1 MFSVWQRPQIV
12 WGGGD
17 EGGSGGSGS
26 DKTYN
31 SLSEAAKDG
40 QHGKAVNIKGKGR
53 QKVEFADKS
62 YNQRM
67 ANISANAGGGGGG
80 TVAKA
85 AKTVSEFGGRG
96 PDGRYEPI
104 PGPRTIAQRIKG
116 SFDGTDSFHRPA
128 SNFKTINN
136 SQRQA
141 LEAAG
146 YSVTKQ
152 GTVKSRDG
160 SATVAGSRWSRSPQ
174 VNQIMAENADD
185 RASVRSGGGDRVPV
199 KQPVVPKKI
208 VRPQ

>member
-1 MFSVWQRPQIV
+1 MMIFWKPQIV
-12 WGGGD
+12 YGGGD
-17 EGGSGGSGS
+17 EGGSGGGGS

-62 YNQRM
+62 YNKRM
-67 ANISANAGGGGGG
+67 ATVSANAGGGGGG

-85 AKTVSEFGGRG
+85 AKTVSTAGGRG

-160 SATVAGSRWSRSPQ
+160 SATVAGSRWSRCP
-174 VNQIMAENADD
+174 
-185 RASVRSGGGDRVPV
+185 
-199 KQPVVPKKI
+199 
-208 VRPQ
+208 